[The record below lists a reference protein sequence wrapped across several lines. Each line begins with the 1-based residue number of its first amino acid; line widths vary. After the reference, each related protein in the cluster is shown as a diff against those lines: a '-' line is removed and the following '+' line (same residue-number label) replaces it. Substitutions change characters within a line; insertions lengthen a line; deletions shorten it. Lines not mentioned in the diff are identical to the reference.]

1 MSKQNIEDI
10 LDTNDSKNTELI
22 KSERGN
28 LTNANFEKIKNA
40 GKSLKVIVKAIL
52 IMLVCFFISGFLVLA
67 ANGDSAE
74 VEIIKFGYTLLA
86 LSSLILN
93 IIILVNLYD
102 AGNNLAMV
110 EAVSDDLGFEE
121 KFIPVSKSRLGEMKE
136 ESTIV
141 YVDETKEHG
150 LVCSLDDLGEAN
162 WDDAKMLCEAH
173 SEAGFTGWRLP
184 AKDELQLIY
193 TNIHMKRGSFAGN
206 NYWSST
212 EENRTMAYY
221 QDFTN
226 GSQDYYSKNYKSHVR
241 AVRTF

>member
-74 VEIIKFGYTLLA
+74 VEMIKFGYTLLA

-110 EAVSDDLGFEE
+110 ESVSDDSDIKE
-121 KFIPVSKSRLGEMKE
+121 KHISVNASRTGE
-136 ESTIV
+136 IV
-141 YVDETKEHG
+141 EGGIIVQTDQNGEHG
-150 LVCSLDDLGEAN
+150 LVCCNIDLGKIQWDLAN
-162 WDDAKMLCEAH
+162 THCE
-173 SEAGFTGWRLP
+173 EYENEGFTDWRLP
-184 AKDELQLIY
+184 NDDELNLIY
-193 TNIHMKRGSFAGN
+193 SLLQSNQLGSFHKDC
-206 NYWSST
+206 YWSSSLVG
-212 EENRTMAYY
+212 NKILAKN
-221 QDFTN
+221 FAN
-226 GSQDYYSKNYKSHVR
+226 GDSVLYGKKNECHFCCVR
-241 AVRTF
+241 SF